1 MIPVK
6 RPFPL
11 PACPDFSVPFS
22 LLPTILEPFLASLIP
37 LAIPTPEFFLE
48 HTSEWP
54 YRTSPTFAS
63 ARRCHH
69 DPQNDLDIVRGD
81 LIIYSPSI
89 QVCHSFIVSGNLR
102 RRTIEHSVKVVLW
115 CNGLHQVRYQSSPKN
130 QSSSMWS
137 C

>member
-54 YRTSPTFAS
+54 YRTSPTLLQ
-63 ARRCHH
+63 
-69 DPQNDLDIVRGD
+69 PGGVIM
-81 LIIYSPSI
+81 
-89 QVCHSFIVSGNLR
+89 
-102 RRTIEHSVKVVLW
+102 T
-115 CNGLHQVRYQSSPKN
+115 PKMTLTLYVEI
-130 QSSSMWS
+130 SSSTVPAS
-137 C
+137 RSVTPLLCQVT

>member
-11 PACPDFSVPFS
+11 PTRPDFSVPFS
-22 LLPTILEPFLASLIP
+22 PLPTILEPFLTSLIP

-48 HTSEWP
+48 HKSEWP

-63 ARRCHH
+63 ARRRRR
-69 DPQNDLDIVRGD
+69 DPQNDLDIIRGD
-81 LIIYSPSI
+81 LIIYSPGI
-89 QVCHSFIVSGNLR
+89 RVCCSFIVSGNLGR
-102 RRTIEHSVKVVLW
+102 GTVEHSVEVVLW
-115 CNGLHQVRYQSSPKN
+115 RDGLHQVRYQSSPKN